1 MHFIEDVGMRQSVL
15 NTALS
20 TTLIVALGFGVS
32 ACSSDKEGEHESH
45 EVLAI
50 DRVDEAAEMARA
62 KAPEAEK
69 MDFPEAAAPMPAAE
83 GDVAAGTATTDMA
96 TTETGTA
103 DTATATDSTDAAM
116 TSTDAGAATD
126 SADTAATTETA
137 TTDAAPQ

>member
-1 MHFIEDVGMRQSVL
+1 MRQSVL

-20 TTLIVALGFGVS
+20 TALIVALGFGVS
-32 ACSSDKEGEHESH
+32 ACSSDKEGEHGSH

-83 GDVAAGTATTDMA
+83 GEAAVEGAATTDA
-96 TTETGTA
+96 TMTEAATA
-103 DTATATDSTDAAM
+103 DTATATDSTDAAP
-116 TSTDAGAATD
+116 AAD
-126 SADTAATTETA
+126 ATTENTA
-137 TTDAAPQ
+137 TTDTVTTDAAPQ

>member
-1 MHFIEDVGMRQSVL
+1 MRQSVL

-20 TTLIVALGFGVS
+20 TALIVALGFGVS
-32 ACSSDKEGEHESH
+32 ACSSDKEGEHGSH

-83 GDVAAGTATTDMA
+83 GEAAVEGAATTDATMA
-96 TTETGTA
+96 EAEAGAGAGAA
-103 DTATATDSTDAAM
+103 DTATASTDAAPAAD
-116 TSTDAGAATD
+116 DAAAAENT
-126 SADTAATTETA
+126 ATTDTA

>member
-1 MHFIEDVGMRQSVL
+1 MRQSVL

-83 GDVAAGTATTDMA
+83 GDAAAGTATTDMA
-96 TTETGTA
+96 TTGTA

-116 TSTDAGAATD
+116 TGTDAGAATD
-126 SADTAATTETA
+126 STDTAATTETA

>member
-1 MHFIEDVGMRQSVL
+1 MRQSVL

-20 TTLIVALGFGVS
+20 TALIVALGFGVS
-32 ACSSDKEGEHESH
+32 ACSSDKEGEHGSH

-83 GDVAAGTATTDMA
+83 GDAAAGTATTDMA
-96 TTETGTA
+96 TTGTA

-116 TSTDAGAATD
+116 TGTDASAATD

>member
-1 MHFIEDVGMRQSVL
+1 MRQSVL

-20 TTLIVALGFGVS
+20 TTLIVTLGFGVS

-83 GDVAAGTATTDMA
+83 GDAAAGTATTDMA
-96 TTETGTA
+96 TTGTA

-116 TSTDAGAATD
+116 TGTDASAATD

>member
-1 MHFIEDVGMRQSVL
+1 MRQSVL

-20 TTLIVALGFGVS
+20 TALIVALGFGVS
-32 ACSSDKEGEHESH
+32 ACSSDKEGEHGSH

-83 GDVAAGTATTDMA
+83 GEAAVEGAATTDA
-96 TTETGTA
+96 TMTEAATA

-116 TSTDAGAATD
+116 TSPAADATEN
-126 SADTAATTETA
+126 TATTDTV

>member
-83 GDVAAGTATTDMA
+83 GDAAAGTATTDMA
-96 TTETGTA
+96 TTGTA

-116 TSTDAGAATD
+116 TGTDASAATD
-126 SADTAATTETA
+126 SDDTAATTETA

>member
-83 GDVAAGTATTDMA
+83 GDAAAGTATTDMA
-96 TTETGTA
+96 TTGTA

-116 TSTDAGAATD
+116 TGTDAGAATD

>member
-83 GDVAAGTATTDMA
+83 GDAAAGTATTDMA
-96 TTETGTA
+96 TTGTA

-116 TSTDAGAATD
+116 TGTDASAATD

>member
-83 GDVAAGTATTDMA
+83 GDAAAGTATTDMA
-96 TTETGTA
+96 TTGTA
-103 DTATATDSTDAAM
+103 DTATATDSTDTAM
-116 TSTDAGAATD
+116 TGTDAGAATD
-126 SADTAATTETA
+126 STDTAATTETT

>member
-1 MHFIEDVGMRQSVL
+1 MRQSVL

-20 TTLIVALGFGVS
+20 TALIVALGFGVS
-32 ACSSDKEGEHESH
+32 ACSSDKEGEHGSH

-83 GDVAAGTATTDMA
+83 GEAAVEGAATTDA
-96 TTETGTA
+96 TMTEAATA
-103 DTATATDSTDAAM
+103 DTTTATDSTDAAM
-116 TSTDAGAATD
+116 TSPAAD
-126 SADTAATTETA
+126 ATTENTATTDTA

>member
-20 TTLIVALGFGVS
+20 TALIVALGFGVS

-83 GDVAAGTATTDMA
+83 GDVAVEGAATTDTAMA
-96 TTETGTA
+96 EAGTA

-116 TSTDAGAATD
+116 TGTDADAATE
-126 SADTAATTETA
+126 STATTDTA
-137 TTDAAPQ
+137 TTDAAAQ

>member
-1 MHFIEDVGMRQSVL
+1 MRQSVL

-83 GDVAAGTATTDMA
+83 GDAAAGTATTDMA
-96 TTETGTA
+96 TTGTA

-116 TSTDAGAATD
+116 TGTDAGAATD

>member
-1 MHFIEDVGMRQSVL
+1 MRQSVL

-83 GDVAAGTATTDMA
+83 GDAAAGTATTDMA
-96 TTETGTA
+96 TTGTA

-116 TSTDAGAATD
+116 TATDAGAATD

>member
-1 MHFIEDVGMRQSVL
+1 MRQSVL

-20 TTLIVALGFGVS
+20 TALIVALGFGVS
-32 ACSSDKEGEHESH
+32 ACSSDKEGEHGSH

-83 GDVAAGTATTDMA
+83 GEAAVEGAATTDATMA
-96 TTETGTA
+96 EAGAA
-103 DTATATDSTDAAM
+103 DTATASTDAVPAA
-116 TSTDAGAATD
+116 DAATENTAT
-126 SADTAATTETA
+126 ADTA

>member
-1 MHFIEDVGMRQSVL
+1 MRQSVL

-32 ACSSDKEGEHESH
+32 ACSNDKEGEHESH

-83 GDVAAGTATTDMA
+83 GDAAAGTATTDMA
-96 TTETGTA
+96 TTGTA
-103 DTATATDSTDAAM
+103 DTATATDSTDTAM
-116 TSTDAGAATD
+116 TGTDAGAATD

>member
-20 TTLIVALGFGVS
+20 TALIVALGFGVS
-32 ACSSDKEGEHESH
+32 ACSSDKEGEHGSH

-83 GDVAAGTATTDMA
+83 GEAAVEGAATTDA
-96 TTETGTA
+96 TMTEAATA
-103 DTATATDSTDAAM
+103 DTATATDSTDAAP
-116 TSTDAGAATD
+116 AAD
-126 SADTAATTETA
+126 ATTENTA
-137 TTDAAPQ
+137 TTDTVTTDAAPQ